1 MVIQPTLVKYPTF
14 PLHVVVAL
22 TSKTWH
28 SIMSLRTKGHGA
40 AIFAKKELVYWL
52 KVLNL
57 PNITLVSKYQHYIA
71 IRRQAIACHCT
82 ALLENELT
90 SYPHEVS
97 DVAGCSL
104 TQKTMFLQHQFRG
117 DSRSN
122 ASLGLFTRFKSRPL
136 TECNRLRLASMK
148 FPFVLILVA
157 LSWLCDVSYVTMNEK
172 FSWELSIVP

>member
-1 MVIQPTLVKYPTF
+1 
-14 PLHVVVAL
+14 
-22 TSKTWH
+22 
-28 SIMSLRTKGHGA
+28 LRTKGHGA

-104 TQKTMFLQHQFRG
+104 TQKTIFLQHQFRG

-136 TECNRLRLASMK
+136 TEWNRSRLASMK
-148 FPFVLILVA
+148 FPFALMLVA
-157 LSWLCDVSYVTMNEK
+157 LPGYVTLVM
-172 FSWELSIVP
+172 